1 MKVMIL
7 SDSHAMTKN
16 TLLELLK
23 SQKVDAYIHCG
34 DIYMMYDGLPIASF
48 YLARGNNDFG
58 DILPELTITLDN
70 TTFFICHGH
79 HYYVDYG
86 VEQLV
91 EKAKSANA
99 SIVCYGHTHKA
110 DLQSI
115 DDILVINPG
124 SVSYPRGSYHA
135 PTYCIL
141 DTHSK
146 QVDFYNAKTNE
157 ICNPFTKENKS
168 VFSFKKL
175 FK

>member
-7 SDSHAMTKN
+7 SDSHAMTKD
-16 TLLELLK
+16 TLLELLR

-58 DILPELTITLDN
+58 DILPELTITLD
-70 TTFFICHGH
+70 TMTFFICHGH
-79 HYYVDYG
+79 RYYVDYG

-91 EKAKSANA
+91 QKAKEVQADV
-99 SIVCYGHTHKA
+99 VCYGHTHKA
-110 DLQSI
+110 DLQTM
-115 DDILVINPG
+115 DGMLVINPG
-124 SVSYPRGSYHA
+124 SVSYPRGSYRF

-141 DTHSK
+141 DTQSK
-146 QVDFYNAKTNE
+146 QVEFYNVKTKE
-157 ICNPFTKENKS
+157 ICNPFTKEDTS
-168 VFSFKKL
+168 LFSFKKF